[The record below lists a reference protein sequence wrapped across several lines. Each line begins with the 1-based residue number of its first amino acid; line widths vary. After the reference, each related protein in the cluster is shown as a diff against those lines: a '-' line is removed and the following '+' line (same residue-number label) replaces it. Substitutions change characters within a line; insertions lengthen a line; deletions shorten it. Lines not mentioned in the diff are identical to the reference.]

1 MKSRKVL
8 ILLTTIAMGAML
20 VGCGSSKKDSA
31 DDSKN
36 TQIVEAETEES
47 GTEESETEESET
59 KESET
64 KDTKATSNTSDDKAT
79 DDKAANDTDE
89 MDIEAELAEIEK
101 QDSAIFDKI
110 QKPGVTQT
118 EMNMAANESYKLWDD
133 ELNSIWARLENKLSS
148 SEMEELREAQRTWIA
163 DKESAIEI
171 AGEEC
176 GGGSIQPLIEATK
189 GAELTRERVYELAGL
204 LK

>member
-64 KDTKATSNTSDDKAT
+64 KDTKAASNTSEDKAT

-110 QKPGVTQT
+110 QKPGVTQS

-176 GGGSIQPLIEATK
+176 GGGSIQPSIEAMT
-189 GAELTRERVYELAGL
+189 GAELTRERVYKLAGL